1 MTYQAISD
9 LSADAAF
16 RGRLGAAV
24 HVEAMSKPLANNW
37 AADLLKMSSKQVAD
51 TFAEIV
57 AAIPGLA
64 DKYAASGMAG
74 ISDADLLTALQTAW
88 TRLGKV
94 FGRE

>member
-1 MTYQAISD
+1 MTYQAISE

-24 HVEAMSKPLANNW
+24 HVEAMSRPLTQVW
-37 AADLLKMSSKQVAD
+37 AADLLRMSSVQIAN
-51 TFAEIV
+51 TFAEVV
-57 AAIPGLA
+57 AAIPGMA

-74 ISDADLLTALQTAW
+74 ISDADLLAALQTAW